1 MRILA
6 KEIFSRCEV
15 KYTLSTAQK
24 DILINAISEYM
35 DPDKYNIGGK
45 FYTISNI
52 YYDTDDNYLIQKS
65 AAKPKYKE
73 KLRLRGYGVPKP
85 GDLVF
90 LEIKKKFKGV
100 VNKRRTRLEIEEAKK
115 NISDVLFKAELQ
127 AKQILE
133 DAKTKAIEERQ
144 EIDAQIEAEK
154 EKLIDAKIELAM
166 LKDKAKDV
174 MAKFT
179 EDITSL
185 Q

>member
-1 MRILA
+1 MEENISKGLFGLKRNDVENYIADLKKDYEAELRRQNQELLNMKNENA
-6 KEIFSRCEV
+6 KLNE
-15 KYTLSTAQK
+15 
-24 DILINAISEYM
+24 
-35 DPDKYNIGGK
+35 
-45 FYTISNI
+45 
-52 YYDTDDNYLIQKS
+52 
-65 AAKPKYKE
+65 
-73 KLRLRGYGVPKP
+73 RLNE
-85 GDLVF
+85 F
-90 LEIKKKFKGV
+90 L
-100 VNKRRTRLEIEEAKK
+100 NDRREIEEAKK

-179 EDITSL
+179 EEITSL

>member
-1 MRILA
+1 MEENISKGLFGLKRTDVENYIADLKKDYEAELRRQNQELLTMKTENA
-6 KEIFSRCEV
+6 KLNERLNE
-15 KYTLSTAQK
+15 YLSDRK
-24 DILINAISEYM
+24 
-35 DPDKYNIGGK
+35 
-45 FYTISNI
+45 
-52 YYDTDDNYLIQKS
+52 
-65 AAKPKYKE
+65 
-73 KLRLRGYGVPKP
+73 
-85 GDLVF
+85 
-90 LEIKKKFKGV
+90 
-100 VNKRRTRLEIEEAKK
+100 EIEEAKK

-127 AKQILE
+127 AKQIIE
-133 DAKTKAIEERQ
+133 DAKNKAMEERQ